1 MAAFTP
7 TGVEL
12 NSGVITAQVIA
23 KEAVSAG
30 QAITSD
36 GYLVDVDNTER
47 YNIIGI
53 AINDASTDG
62 LIIYAVTG
70 ELTVTNT
77 LTANRQI
84 IVAPS
89 GQLQYDD
96 DLVAGDGYVIVGYT
110 KDASTI
116 VVRSYNTG
124 VTKA

>member
-23 KEAVSAG
+23 KEAVVAG
-30 QAITSD
+30 QAVTSE

-47 YNIIGI
+47 YNIIGV
-53 AINDASTDG
+53 AINDASIDG
-62 LIIYAVTG
+62 LIIYAVSG
-70 ELTVTNT
+70 ELAVTNT

-96 DLVAGDGYVIVGYT
+96 DLLTGDGYVIVGYT
-110 KDASTI
+110 KDTSTI
-116 VVRSYNTG
+116 VVRSYNTQ